1 MIFPVHLRIL
11 ASEAE
16 RVKLLTD
23 EENGGEKYNKD
34 NTEDIRNENETLG
47 MIAKNSR
54 LGVIVDRMEHLQG
67 LMDLLSCFIPFTSD
81 SKLAVTGDRFIQFF
95 YSFESTYQK
104 NILLYYSFVVLLRIL
119 QLSTCFTSML
129 Y

>member
-11 ASEAE
+11 TSEAE
-16 RVKLLTD
+16 KAKLLVTD
-23 EENGGEKYNKD
+23 EENGGEKCNKD
-34 NTEDIRNENETLG
+34 DAEDIRNDNETLG

-81 SKLAVTGDRFIQFF
+81 SKLAVTGD
-95 YSFESTYQK
+95 
-104 NILLYYSFVVLLRIL
+104 
-119 QLSTCFTSML
+119 
-129 Y
+129 